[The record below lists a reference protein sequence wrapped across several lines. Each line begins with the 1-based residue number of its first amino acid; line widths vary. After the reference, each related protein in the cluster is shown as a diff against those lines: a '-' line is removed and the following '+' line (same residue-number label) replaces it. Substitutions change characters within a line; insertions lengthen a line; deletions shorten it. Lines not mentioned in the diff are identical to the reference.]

1 MDFHSDKYKMNIQ
14 NERRDKVLKLP
25 FKIEQKNEKIRVR
38 TTDPGD
44 LFVED
49 HPHAKVN
56 QNGLKW
62 AWVSQHIFLQTIKT
76 N

>member
-1 MDFHSDKYKMNIQ
+1 MNIQ

-49 HPHAKVN
+49 HHHAKVN
-56 QNGLKW
+56 QNGLELTRI
-62 AWVSQHIFLQTIKT
+62 S
-76 N
+76 

>member
-14 NERRDKVLKLP
+14 NERRGKVLKLP

-38 TTDPGD
+38 TTDPED

-49 HPHAKVN
+49 HHHAKVN
-56 QNGLKW
+56 QNGLKLTRI
-62 AWVSQHIFLQTIKT
+62 S
-76 N
+76 